1 MGSLK
6 SIVFAGAAIV
16 ATMPAF
22 AADLPPIMGHRA
34 PGPAMEDFA
43 GGWYLRGDIGVGMTR
58 ADQLQYIA
66 NPANVTDFA
75 IEHSTLGDSTI
86 IGGGIGFQFSQ
97 WLRFDGTA
105 EYRSKSDVFAY
116 GSYTAFCPV
125 GVCQDVYNGAV
136 HSWVFMAN
144 AYVDLGTWWCLTPFV
159 GAGIGVAANTFDHLS
174 DFGPQTGGRGI
185 APDHTNWDLAWALHA
200 GVTYTYSP
208 NLKFELAY
216 RYLNYGD
223 ATASINCIGGC
234 APDSYKVRDLESHDI
249 KLGIRWYMPEPSPVL
264 VRKG

>member
-16 ATMPAF
+16 ATLPAF

-58 ADQLQYIA
+58 AKQLEYLP
-66 NPANVTDFA
+66 NPANVNDFA
-75 IEHSTLGDSTI
+75 IEHSALGDSTF
-86 IGGGIGFQFSQ
+86 IGGGIGYQFSQ

-105 EYRSKSDVFAY
+105 EYRSKSNMFAY
-116 GSYTAFCPV
+116 GSYTTFCPV
-125 GVCQDVYNGAV
+125 GICQDVYNGSV
-136 HSWVFMAN
+136 NSWVFMAN
-144 AYVDLGTWWCLTPFV
+144 AYVDLGTWWCLTPFI
-159 GAGIGVAANTFDHLS
+159 GAGIGVAANTFEDLS
-174 DFGPQTGGRGI
+174 DFGPQTGGRGV
-185 APDHTNWDLAWALHA
+185 APSHTNWDLAWALHA
-200 GVTYTYSP
+200 GVTYTYSS

-223 ATASINCIGGC
+223 ASASINCIGGC
-234 APDSYKVRDLESHDI
+234 APDTYRFRDLESHDV
-249 KLGIRWYMPEPSPVL
+249 KLGIRWYIPEPSPVL